1 MEMYE
6 QIRAD
11 IAYRRNVSDM
21 NESIKMPKSQ
31 REWIIFSQAAD
42 VDYSFVVRHHH
53 QMSLEYLLMNEKIKC
68 RKEIAEY
75 FKDEIDWTKT
85 AMFAMFRLKNTKE
98 PDSTIERKE
107 ILDILKANSD
117 RIMWSNI
124 SYKRYLSSINNDFVD
139 VFYQFLDWESIIGIY
154 GHEIKQEIIQK
165 AINYGIISWEA
176 VAAISLAY
184 GRTNIAVNSMP
195 RKTKQE

>member
-1 MEMYE
+1 MVMYE
-6 QIRAD
+6 QIRTD
-11 IAYRRNVSDM
+11 MEYRRSISDM
-21 NESIKMPKSQ
+21 NESIKMPESK

-42 VDYSFVVRHHH
+42 VDYSFIVRHHH

-75 FKDEIDWTKT
+75 FKDEIDWTKA

-98 PDSTIERKE
+98 PDSTARRKE
-107 ILDILKANSD
+107 ILNILKENSD
-117 RIMWSNI
+117 RIMWNNI

-139 VFYQFLDWESIIGIY
+139 IFYQFLDWENIISIY
-154 GHEIKQEIIQK
+154 GHEIRQEIIQK
-165 AINYGIISWEA
+165 AIHYGIISWEA
-176 VAAISLAY
+176 VAVISLAY

-195 RKTKQE
+195 GKIKQE